1 MNAKTKKQT
10 LAAMGANIK
19 TARLRCG
26 WTQAELAKK
35 LGISIAYASLLERG
49 GRNPPATTVVEL
61 ARWLDVPPGALLGK
75 AA

>member
-10 LAAMGANIK
+10 LAAMGSNIK
-19 TARLRCG
+19 AARLRCG

-35 LGISIAYASLLERG
+35 LGISIAYQSLLERG
-49 GRNPPATTVVEL
+49 GRNPPATTVIEL
-61 ARWLDVPPGALLGK
+61 ARWLDVPPGTLLGK